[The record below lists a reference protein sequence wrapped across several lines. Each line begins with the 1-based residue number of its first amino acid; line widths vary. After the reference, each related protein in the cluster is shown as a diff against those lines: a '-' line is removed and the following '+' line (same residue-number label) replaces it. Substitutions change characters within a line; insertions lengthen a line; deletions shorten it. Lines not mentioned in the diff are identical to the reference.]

1 MSARL
6 QLSESKDPLNPSC
19 HTLGCASRDT
29 LDQNFDQGVLDK
41 WSKAANTYEQ
51 RAPPILFVTKK
62 DALNS
67 IPTVNHGRSTTTQQL
82 TLVLTRLADSAVETT
97 YIHTCA
103 NTLGC
108 FTTSVL
114 VPGSLRLRCV
124 TLLFAGGTHSMRCFL
139 FCTFS
144 RLDTRGDGEPSYIQ
158 QRSVLFQFLP
168 NPVPKPK
175 LKPRVC
181 ESGRSI
187 YRTLDESFKC
197 SCAPARSE
205 NLIPRSRAQ

>member
-41 WSKAANTYEQ
+41 WSKAANAYEQ

-62 DALNS
+62 DAINS
-67 IPTVNHGRSTTTQQL
+67 IPTVNHGRSTTPQQL
-82 TLVLTRLADSAVETT
+82 TLVLTRLADSAVETSLHT
-97 YIHTCA
+97 YTCA

-114 VPGSLRLRCV
+114 VTGSLRLRCV
-124 TLLFAGGTHSMRCFL
+124 ALLFAGGTHSKTLSIHALFSFL
-139 FCTFS
+139 HLFAAGHTGRRGAELHTTTS
-144 RLDTRGDGEPSYIQ
+144 RL
-158 QRSVLFQFLP
+158 V
-168 NPVPKPK
+168 PVFSK
-175 LKPRVC
+175 
-181 ESGRSI
+181 S
-187 YRTLDESFKC
+187 C
-197 SCAPARSE
+197 SEAKTQS
-205 NLIPRSRAQ
+205 